1 MTKIN
6 ITLNK
11 EEPLF
16 SLNEHVVC
24 FVQNSKP
31 DEIKKSLVDWQKSL
45 GLDEGVENKDK
56 LQAIRSISNFLK
68 KEEEGILK
76 EDDINRLSESLFKCS
91 NFNDEK
97 RRADFD
103 SKLTRTSKTGN
114 ITKVKVAEGEWGK
127 LSKDQEEYR
136 LDPKSLKL
144 DEIGAK
150 YALYPVS
157 DIGIQVSANR
167 GTTSDDKPAAAVQER
182 TTQALHN
189 QASMALQ

>member
-76 EDDINRLSESLFKCS
+76 EDDINRFNKTCYGSNLKFGSINKNNKLIIHGTSQSFSKETYPIDINYKNIIIRVPTTHTDKCS
-91 NFNDEK
+91 
-97 RRADFD
+97 
-103 SKLTRTSKTGN
+103 
-114 ITKVKVAEGEWGK
+114 I
-127 LSKDQEEYR
+127 
-136 LDPKSLKL
+136 KSP
-144 DEIGAK
+144 DW
-150 YALYPVS
+150 
-157 DIGIQVSANR
+157 NR
-167 GTTSDDKPAAAVQER
+167 FWIY
-182 TTQALHN
+182 N
-189 QASMALQ
+189 